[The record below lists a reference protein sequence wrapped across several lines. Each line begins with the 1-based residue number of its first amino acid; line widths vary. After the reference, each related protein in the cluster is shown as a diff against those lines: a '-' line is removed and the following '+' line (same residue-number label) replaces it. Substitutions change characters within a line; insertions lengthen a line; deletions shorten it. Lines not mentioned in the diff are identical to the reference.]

1 MRPSA
6 ASVALGLVAA
16 ALAAGCARERG
27 QPVEVQVRRVAIDPA
42 SRSPVVLLEDPQQG
56 VALPI
61 WIGPAEAQAI
71 DVQLSGETP
80 ERPLTHDLMK
90 AMFDRIGVGLRRV
103 LIRDLRDGT
112 YFADV
117 VLEQDGEEVA
127 IDSRPSDAIALAVRF
142 GQPIFVD
149 RDLFRREAIVRVRG
163 GDDVV
168 TVRGITVQ
176 GLSGDL
182 ARYFDLPPGHGVLVA
197 DVDASGA
204 SAVHRG
210 DVILEV
216 DGEPVR
222 DPRDFR
228 SKLGD
233 GTERAALSVQREGER
248 VDVAL
253 ERGAD

>member
-1 MRPSA
+1 M
-6 ASVALGLVAA
+6 
-16 ALAAGCARERG
+16 
-27 QPVEVQVRRVAIDPA
+27 
-42 SRSPVVLLEDPQQG
+42 
-56 VALPI
+56 
-61 WIGPAEAQAI
+61 
-71 DVQLSGETP
+71 
-80 ERPLTHDLMK
+80 
-90 AMFDRIGVGLRRV
+90 
-103 LIRDLRDGT
+103 
-112 YFADV
+112 
-117 VLEQDGEEVA
+117 
-127 IDSRPSDAIALAVRF
+127 
-142 GQPIFVD
+142 
-149 RDLFRREAIVRVRG
+149 RG